1 MASPEFSALK
11 SRFAT
16 TVAAGGE
23 AGQSLAE
30 QRAASE
36 RFGDLATEPHGVDYD
51 YGDAN
56 GVRVLFITPRDADQ
70 RHVIQYLH
78 GGGYQKCSVES
89 HRKMA
94 GHIAKAAGA
103 VAVSVDYRLAPEH
116 RHPAQVTDSLTV
128 YRWLLGKGYSAG
140 QIVVAGDSSGGGL
153 ALGTVLAL
161 KAAAAPLPAAV
172 VAVSPWTDMS
182 ISGGSIVSRAA
193 ADVTTP
199 VSYLHQLRDA
209 FVSPGQWDDPTASPL
224 SGDLSGLPPVYLMAG
239 DDEILRDD
247 AVRFGA
253 KAIAAGVDVTFD
265 IVPEMQHIFIKAV
278 GSMPESDL
286 GVARLGAYMRR
297 AFAAAAP
304 AAGED
309 GTPGAPHAR

>member
-1 MASPEFSALK
+1 MGSPEFEALK

-16 TVAAGGE
+16 TVARDSDAGL
-23 AGQSLAE
+23 SLAE
-30 QRAASE
+30 QRAQSE
-36 RFGDLATEPHGVDYD
+36 RFGDLATEPDGVGYS
-51 YGDAN
+51 YGDAD
-56 GVRVLFITPRDADQ
+56 GVRVLIIKPQDADQ

-103 VAVSVDYRLAPEH
+103 VAVSADYRLTPEH
-116 RHPAQVTDSLTV
+116 RHPAQVEDSLTV
-128 YRWLLGKGYSAG
+128 YRWLLDNGYGAG

-153 ALGTVLAL
+153 ALGTALAL
-161 KAAAAPLPAAV
+161 KDAAAPLPLAV
-172 VAVSPWTDMS
+172 AAVSPWTDMS
-182 ISGGSIVSRAA
+182 ISGGSIVSRAMT
-193 ADVTTP
+193 DVTTP
-199 VSYLHQLRDA
+199 VPYLHLLRDA
-209 FVSPGQWDDPTASPL
+209 FVSPGQWNDPTASPL
-224 SGDLSGLPPVYLMAG
+224 CGDLSGLPPIYLMAG

-286 GVARLGAYMRR
+286 GVARLGAYLRR

-304 AAGED
+304 VAGEAGAL
-309 GTPGAPHAR
+309 GTPHAR